1 MKVPYLLKKDI
12 TIVFIILLVL
22 TIGLIFLYIKKN
34 LVFEDSQPIDAIPTN
49 AAVIIQINQP
59 EKTVVNLLKNT
70 AYSSDLE
77 HFESFSIISQV
88 HQFIDTSAVFK
99 NEYSGA
105 LLDRSCIISLHPSTE
120 HEANWLATIPLK
132 KKSEEKEITKHLLRL
147 EPDAERVKY
156 YGSSILAIQKSSQI
170 PISLYVTIYKG
181 IISIS
186 NNRSTL
192 ELSVNQ
198 RNENR
203 SLLDDVAF
211 RNIHKTSQVANSVS
225 VYVNFS
231 QMSQLSSGLFNSNS
245 FNAGF
250 IERIANWSELDLEI
264 RNDAISLNGFTIT
277 NEENHFANL
286 FKGVSS
292 QKSEII
298 QIIPDDTKF
307 LMSYSFNGNRQFKE
321 NLLKYA
327 TENSSG
333 DTYLKESESFRSK
346 AGIGFEELFFSFID
360 KEIALIYTE
369 PSSDNPS
376 GNRYLIFNTQGQSKT
391 LEIIRVINQE
401 QENATTPTQWIEL
414 DDQTKF
420 PVYSGLS
427 QKMMTLLWQ
436 NLFPVVPSA
445 YYTFFRNYIV
455 FANSPE
461 ELKTFMYATV
471 LNKSLS
477 AHPYYAP
484 FLENFS
490 FQENFFLF
498 CEVPYIFPFAQKS
511 LNASI
516 FHPTNNQNQALSKF
530 YGLGIQL
537 SSAQNL
543 LYTSVYANYTPQR
556 DKQPTTIW
564 QSRLDSTIIGKPAL
578 VDNHNTGEK
587 EILVQDNYYNLY
599 LINNMGRVLWKRPLE
614 SPILSEI
621 YQIDF
626 YKNGKLQYLFNTA
639 GRLYLIDRNGNHV
652 AKYPFTLPS
661 TATNGL
667 SVFDYENNKDYRIFL
682 ALSDNRVYL
691 FDKNGNRNPGWSP
704 PQTEGTVTSPVQY
717 FSTGGRD
724 YIVFSDQY
732 RNYILDRRGENRVIP
747 ARSFIRNPNSLF
759 FLEGDGSGASLVTT
773 TQSGLLA
780 KISLP
785 GGECSFN
792 ELFDCPEEHFMTLIN
807 ENTGKPSYVY
817 VTRNQLQSFNSD
829 GQQEMVVT
837 FDQPILIRTDIYQFS
852 ATDIKFGIVEQNTGR
867 IHLIGRDGKNYRG
880 FPLKGNS
887 RFSIGFL
894 KSSAYRFNLIVGGE
908 HNFLNNYRIE

>member
-1 MKVPYLLKKDI
+1 MKKSFMVKKDI
-12 TIVFIILLVL
+12 TIVFIILLVVS
-22 TIGLIFLYIKKN
+22 IGLIFLYIKKN
-34 LVFEDSQPIDAIPTN
+34 LIFEDSQPIDAIPTN
-49 AAVIIQINQP
+49 AAIIIQINQP

-105 LLDRSCIISLHPSTE
+105 LLNRPCIISLHPSAK
-120 HEANWLATIPLK
+120 HEANWLVTIPLK
-132 KKSEEKEITKHLLRL
+132 QKSEEKEITKHLIRL
-147 EPDAERVKY
+147 EPYAERAKY
-156 YGSSILAIQKSSQI
+156 NGSSILAIQKSSQI

-231 QMSQLSSGLFNSNS
+231 QMAQLSSGLFNSNS

-286 FKGVSS
+286 FNGVSS

-307 LMSYSFNGNRQFKE
+307 LMSYSFNENRQFKE

-327 TENSSG
+327 TKNSSG
-333 DTYLKESESFRSK
+333 DTYLKESESFKSK
-346 AGIGFEELFFSFID
+346 VGVGFEELFFSFID

-369 PSSDNPS
+369 PSSDNES

-391 LEIIRVINQE
+391 LEIISTINQE

-427 QKMMTLLWQ
+427 QKMMTLLWE

-477 AHPYYAP
+477 GHPYYAP

-498 CEVPYIFPFAQKS
+498 CEIPFIFPFAQKS

-516 FHPTNNQNQALSKF
+516 FHPTNNQNQALSRF
-530 YGLGIQL
+530 YGLGVQL

-543 LYTSVYANYTPQR
+543 VYTSVYANYTPQR

-564 QSRLDSTIIGKPAL
+564 QSRLDSTIIGKPTL

-587 EILVQDNYYNLY
+587 EILVQDNKYNLY

-614 SPILSEI
+614 GPILSEI

-626 YKNGKLQYLFNTA
+626 YKNNKLQYIFNTA

-652 AKYPFTLPS
+652 AKYPLTLPS
-661 TATNGL
+661 PATNGL
-667 SVFDYENNKDYRIFL
+667 SLFDYDKNKDYRIFL

-747 ARSFIRNPNSLF
+747 ARSFVRNPSSLF

-807 ENTGKPSYVY
+807 GNTGKPSYVY
-817 VTRNQLQSFNSD
+817 VTRNQLQSYNSES
-829 GQQEMVVT
+829 QQEMAVT